1 MQCAYAKLLNTL
13 ANVGLTVYKN
23 YTLKELN
30 LYVQMLLV
38 QTILRRLGVCSV
50 LVIHMNWERRILFD
64 WTLDKENIFA
74 PN

>member
-13 ANVGLTVYKN
+13 ANAGFTVYKN

-64 WTLDKENIFA
+64 CTLDKENIFA